1 MFKRRAMMAAGCAVL
16 AAAVAGCGGGGGASG
31 GTRASAKPAD
41 SAAAS
46 AKTSDKKVTLTF
58 WKAPHIKTEKD
69 VWAKIIE
76 KFEAENPNIK
86 VEFLE
91 TPWDGWDQ
99 KYTAAFAGSSPPDVS
114 YMSEYFVK
122 FAQNGKLADLS
133 NYFTK
138 EERGKYSPSV
148 IDYLT
153 VNGKIYTKPF
163 LAGTSVVLYNKDI
176 FEKANAKIPT
186 TWDELVTTAKQL
198 TKGQEQWGIGGLDA
212 LNTVAFM
219 GQAGANLYA
228 DNNKNIAKLGL
239 DTPEGIK
246 GLQFYT
252 DLVRKEKVSPPID
265 FFSKPEQEN
274 QAFFDGKIAMYYA
287 QVSFTGTIKTNA
299 PNLRYGAFLN
309 PAGPAADPNKK
320 REAYAGIGTLAIA
333 EASKHKDE
341 AWKFIQFVTSPA
353 NAKMYLEAA
362 GFLSPLAEANND
374 MYKGDEI
381 MDVAKE
387 SIKSMVIWTPNEK
400 FGKVLDIVRQMREAA
415 FRGAKT
421 PEQAI
426 KDAVKEYDNAN

>member
-1 MFKRRAMMAAGCAVL
+1 MARRGGRAIAVWVSV
-16 AAAVAGCGGGGGASG
+16 AAALVGCSGSGSGSDENGAGGQSGGGQ
-31 GTRASAKPAD
+31 
-41 SAAAS
+41 
-46 AKTSDKKVTLTF
+46 VTLTF

-69 VWAKIIE
+69 VWAKMIE

-99 KYTAAFAGSSPPDVS
+99 KYTAAFAGSNPPDVS

-133 NYFTK
+133 TYFTK
-138 EERGKYSPSV
+138 EEQSKYSPSV

-153 VNGKIYTKPF
+153 VNGKVFTKPF

-176 FEKANAKIPT
+176 FAKENVKIPN
-186 TWDELVTTAKQL
+186 TWEELVDTAKKL
-198 TKGQEQWGIGGLDA
+198 TKGPDQWGIGGLDA

-228 DNNKNIAKLGL
+228 GGNKDVTKLGL
-239 DTPEGIK
+239 DTPEGVR
-246 GLQFYT
+246 GLQFFT
-252 DLVRKEKVSPPID
+252 DLVRKEKVAPPID
-265 FFSKPEQEN
+265 FYSKPEQEN

-309 PAGPAADPNKK
+309 PAGPAADPGKK
-320 REAYAGIGTLAIA
+320 REAYAGLGTLAIA
-333 EASKHKDE
+333 QASKHKDE

-353 NAKMYLEAA
+353 NAKTYLETA
-362 GFLSPLAEANND
+362 GFLSPLAEANAD
-374 MYKGDEI
+374 MYKGDEV
-381 MDVAKE
+381 MEVAKKSIE
-387 SIKSMVIWTPNEK
+387 SMIIWTPNEK
-400 FGKVLDIVRQMREAA
+400 FGKVLDIVKQMREASL
-415 FRGAKT
+415 RGART

-426 KDAVKEYDNAN
+426 QDAVKEYANAG